1 MTVHFESVTAK
12 DSVNLYSLNDTP
24 KRVKLYTGQDSDPE
38 TSSTFAIVTYD
49 DNDALVYKWYFSNLG
64 NVARQIW
71 DSTSSKWTDSSGTA
85 DAADY
90 YVLKSSR
97 TANYV
102 FATPNAGGKGTFRAL
117 VSNDLPVVPIGKG
130 GTGQTSLYDATHS
143 FGMSKTAGDTIG
155 NSGYVAN
162 GYLTDAKRQV
172 TVMMCF
178 PWIFNGSPTASLSGT
193 VTIRQN
199 GIYLFGST
207 ASTAKNLSGL
217 TVSTSVMWDGR
228 MLITLRGTADSS
240 AKNNDVVSVYFNS
253 LTITLS

>member
-1 MTVHFESVTAK
+1 MTVHFETASAK
-12 DSVNLYSLNDTP
+12 NSVNLYSLNDIP
-24 KRVKLYTGQDSDPE
+24 KQVKLYTGSSSDAS
-38 TSSTFAIVTYD
+38 TASTFGITTYD
-49 DNDALVYKWYFSNLG
+49 DNNNPVYNWYFSNLG
-64 NVARQIW
+64 NAARQIW
-71 DSTSSKWTDSSGTA
+71 DSTTSTWVDSAGTSG
-85 DAADY
+85 AADY
-90 YVLKSSR
+90 YLLKTPK
-97 TANYV
+97 TANYI
-102 FATPNAGGKGTFRAL
+102 FATPNAGGKGAFRAL

-130 GTGQTSLYDATHS
+130 GTGQTSLYDATDS
-143 FGMSKTAGDTIG
+143 FGMSRTSGDTIT

-172 TVMMCF
+172 TVTMCF

-199 GIYLFGST
+199 GIYLFGSS

-228 MLITLRGTADSS
+228 MLISLRGTADSS
-240 AKNNDVVSVYFNS
+240 AKNNDVVSVYFNT